1 MSMTNHYVTCMYE
14 AWHLKVLPPIIS
26 NSTDQLK
33 VIHYIQFE
41 CLQIPSKSDFK
52 CLPHYIGFVFCV
64 FPGTLRELPGILR
77 EFPEILWG
85 GADRV
90 RLFVFILFVLGWVFV
105 RIHILFMYY
114 LYFSCL
120 AHAIVGTCF
129 VYALYELLRP
139 WRPLSNIVV
148 G

>member
-1 MSMTNHYVTCMYE
+1 MCVPRDSSGVPGN
-14 AWHLKVLPPIIS
+14 PPG
-26 NSTDQLK
+26 
-33 VIHYIQFE
+33 V
-41 CLQIPSKSDFK
+41 
-52 CLPHYIGFVFCV
+52 
-64 FPGTLRELPGILR
+64 PGNPL
-77 EFPEILWG
+77 G

-90 RLFVFILFVLGWVFV
+90 RLFVFNLFVLRVVFV

-139 WRPLSNIVV
+139 WRPPSNIVV